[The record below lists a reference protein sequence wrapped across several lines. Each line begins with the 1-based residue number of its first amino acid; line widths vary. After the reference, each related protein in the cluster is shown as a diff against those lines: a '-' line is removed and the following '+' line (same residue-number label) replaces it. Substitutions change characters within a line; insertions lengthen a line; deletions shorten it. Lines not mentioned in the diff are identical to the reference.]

1 MSLVRAYSVIVSPP
15 GLDRKA
21 DMNAVDT
28 NKLHDQ
34 ITSLVRLL
42 MTNAE
47 LFEDGV
53 ISKGHYNRNKK
64 LINDRITTLVDLQG
78 SVK

>member
-1 MSLVRAYSVIVSPP
+1 MIVSPP
-15 GLDRKA
+15 GLNRKA

-28 NKLHDQ
+28 DRVQ
-34 ITSLVRLL
+34 TEVASLVRLL

-47 LFEDGV
+47 LLEDGV
-53 ISKGHYNRNKK
+53 ISKRHYARNKK
-64 LINDRITTLVDLQG
+64 LINDRITTLVDTFG